1 MRIEFSV
8 REGRPPPASGFD
20 LGDIDVEGNWG
31 AATSRGHRP
40 DQGMMIHLAV
50 AELLDTLRALVAG
63 RRPGKAVRREFVGA
77 DSSFTLD
84 FTLTREGRLV
94 TAQGGQVLDESP
106 AGEALREVGRAAEA
120 FAAAHLPTL
129 PEDDA
134 ARGDLEA
141 ALRAFR
147 GVAAGVGE

>member
-8 REGRPPPASGFD
+8 RPDFHPPPPSGFD
-20 LGDIDVEGNWG
+20 FGDIDVEGNRG
-31 AATSRGHRP
+31 SATSRGHRP

-50 AELLDTLRALVAG
+50 ADLLYQLRSLVEEHQS
-63 RRPGKAVRREFVGA
+63 RRSKAVRREFVGA
-77 DSSFTLD
+77 DSSFALD

-94 TAQGGQVLDESP
+94 TAQGRQVLDESP

-147 GVAAGVGE
+147 GVAGE